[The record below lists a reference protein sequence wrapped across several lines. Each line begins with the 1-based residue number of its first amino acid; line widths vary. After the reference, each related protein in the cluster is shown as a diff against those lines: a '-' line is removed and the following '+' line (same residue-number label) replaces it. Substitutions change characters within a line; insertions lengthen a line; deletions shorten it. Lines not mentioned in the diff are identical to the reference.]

1 MDRRRI
7 TIDYYA
13 SKFIDDLL
21 FDSEKDAEEF
31 DNALEEFCEFGD
43 EEWNNANRQYA
54 SEAAVD
60 YAINISGR
68 FHFNLEGPYSDRLL
82 AACESSTE
90 EDCYRSVMNYLNKRM

>member
-7 TIDYYA
+7 TVDYYA
-13 SKFIDDLL
+13 SNSIEDLL
-21 FDSEKDAEEF
+21 FNSEIDAEEF

-43 EEWNNANRQYA
+43 EEWNNASRQYS

-60 YAINISGR
+60 YAINISRR
-68 FHFNLEGPYSDRLL
+68 FHFKLEGPYSDRLL

-90 EDCYRSVMNYLNKRM
+90 VDCYTPVMNYLNKRM